1 MGACTER
8 ARPDVN
14 GMTEETWRDG
24 PRKPQPDSCPFPEM
38 SDFVRRDTMEIR
50 IPGGDV
56 GCGTVRF
63 LVGFPTDPLFLGEG
77 SPQDCRVLMRSC
89 RFTICVIACLWSWVV
104 RGQSAASRFPCDPD
118 SATRYTAYRASGPVV
133 IDGHLNEAAWAN
145 APASVPF
152 VDLVSGRPV
161 RWDTRVRLMWDDEN
175 LYLAYEVEEPRVRG
189 NLTQHNDPLYSE
201 NDVEFFLAGADAYY
215 ELEINA
221 RNTLYEAFFIW
232 ESAYHSGGFAASPE
246 FARRQLQGFNGVG
259 FHGHPRGGRL
269 GNFNWRFPGIRSA
282 VQIRGTLNND
292 ADRDRGWTVEL
303 ALPWRGMA
311 WLAKADQ
318 RALPPRN
325 GDEWR
330 MDFSRFNATKE
341 PPPAKD
347 SGGWALSPHGIWD
360 SHIPECFA
368 RVRFS
373 TDLRDPASHA
383 DPPPGIVVAH
393 ASPRGRE
400 YLGSPSLAVLPDGS
414 LVASHDFFGPGST
427 SDTIHVYGSTDRGV
441 TWQLRGETHGFWST
455 LFVHRGALYLLGTSR
470 QDGWVTIRRSVDGGR
485 TWTSPTNAA
494 TGLLQADGKYHCAA
508 VPVVEHG
515 GRLWRSMEDAMGPGG
530 WAAYFNTFVMSV
542 PADADL
548 LNAGNWTL
556 SNRLPRDPQWLDGK
570 FGGWLEGSVVV
581 TPKGEVANI
590 LRVDCRDP
598 DEKAAIVEV
607 SADGRAVR
615 FDPAAGFISFPGGCK
630 KFAIRQD
637 PKDGSYWSLSNW
649 IPPQQRGGAVD
660 RTRNTLALLHSVDLR
675 TWEIRGVL
683 LQHPDRERH
692 GFQYADFQFDGE
704 DLLGLVRTA
713 YDDADGGAPAA
724 HDANYITFHRW
735 PNFRKLRSAVPR

>member
-1 MGACTER
+1 MLSCLVSWLALG
-8 ARPDVN
+8 
-14 GMTEETWRDG
+14 
-24 PRKPQPDSCPFPEM
+24 QP
-38 SDFVRRDTMEIR
+38 
-50 IPGGDV
+50 
-56 GCGTVRF
+56 
-63 LVGFPTDPLFLGEG
+63 
-77 SPQDCRVLMRSC
+77 
-89 RFTICVIACLWSWVV
+89 
-104 RGQSAASRFPCDPD
+104 AASRLPCDPD
-118 SATRYTAYRASGPVV
+118 SATRYTAYRASGPVL

-145 APASVPF
+145 APASAPF

-161 RWDTRVRLMWDDEN
+161 RWNTRVRLLWDDEN

-189 NLTQHNDPLYSE
+189 DLTHHNDPLYSE
-201 NDVEFFLAGADAYY
+201 NDVEFFLAGDDAYY
-215 ELEINA
+215 ELEVNA

-232 ESAYHSGGFAASPE
+232 ESAYVSGGFSASPE
-246 FARRQLQGFNGVG
+246 FPRSQLQGFDGVG

-269 GNFNWRFPGIRSA
+269 GHFNWRFPGIRSA
-282 VQIRGTLNND
+282 VQIRGTLNHD
-292 ADRDRGWTVEL
+292 QDQDRGWTVEIS
-303 ALPWRGMA
+303 LPWRGME
-311 WLAKADQ
+311 WLAKAGN
-318 RALPPRN
+318 RALPPRD

-330 MDFSRFNATKE
+330 MDFSRFNTVKE

-373 TDLRDPASHA
+373 SATRDPAVHSG
-383 DPPPGIVVAH
+383 PPPGVILAH
-393 ASPRGRE
+393 ASPRSRE
-400 YLGSPSLAVLPDGS
+400 YLGSPSIAKMPDGS

-427 SDTIHVYGSTDRGV
+427 SDTIHVYGSTDGGR
-441 TWQLRGETHGFWST
+441 TWQRRGETQGFWSS

-470 QDGWVTIRRSVDGGR
+470 QDGWITIRRSPDGGR

-494 TGLLQADGKYHCAA
+494 TGLIRSDGRYHCAA

-530 WAAYFNTFVMSV
+530 WAAYFNSFVMSIPV
-542 PADADL
+542 DADL
-548 LNAGNWTL
+548 LNAANWTL

-581 TPKGEVANI
+581 TPGGGLANV
-590 LRVDCRDP
+590 LRVDYRDP
-598 DEKAAIVEV
+598 DEKAAMVSV
-607 SADGRAVR
+607 SADGRTVR
-615 FDPAAGFISFPGGCK
+615 FDPAEGFMAFPGGCK

-637 PKDGSYWSLSNW
+637 PKDGSYWSLANW

-660 RTRNTLALLHSVDLR
+660 RIRNTLALIHSTDLR
-675 TWEIRGVL
+675 HWEVRLVL

-692 GFQYADFQFDGE
+692 GFQYADFLFDGE

-713 YDDADGGAPAA
+713 FDDSDGGAPSA

-735 PNFRKLRSAVPR
+735 PGFRTLRGTEPR